1 MRVCVAICL
10 FQCVREL
17 ADAVEEHAWHA
28 ASQFDRRR
36 VAKNETSVVSKLSRL
51 FALNV
56 IKLQAK
62 LKEQQLHTCKCLLAL
77 ESKSLFG
84 LMVEGRLRKDAMRQQ
99 HEHLSVAKHP
109 HRKENTGNEHESCDT
124 CLKALLDL

>member
-10 FQCVREL
+10 FQRVREL
-17 ADAVEEHAWHA
+17 VDAVEKHAWHA
-28 ASQFDRRR
+28 ASQLDRRR
-36 VAKNETSVVSKLSRL
+36 EAKNETSVARKLCRL

-56 IKLQAK
+56 INLQAK
-62 LKEQQLHTCKCLLAL
+62 LKEHQLQTCKCMLAL
-77 ESKSLFG
+77 ESKSLSG

-99 HEHLSVAKHP
+99 HEHLAVAKHP